1 MNTLKL
7 IALVDY
13 STTYMKNN
21 SQCQFEPLTLNQQD
35 WQVFQCQAV
44 QWRTQKWLSN
54 IDLMTVLNYI
64 YVVEIGVNYRKTDRK
79 YWKKFRLMRLLVA
92 EWSLK
97 MMLWIIWLHLCN
109 TNTSI
114 KVIMTSFSREIAA
127 GNSLDFIHIF
137 KIIMPKVNS

>member
-1 MNTLKL
+1 MPWSIIPLPTWKIILNVSLSLSLWTNKTDKSFSARPCNGGLKNDCL
-7 IALVDY
+7 I
-13 STTYMKNN
+13 SI
-21 SQCQFEPLTLNQQD
+21 
-35 WQVFQCQAV
+35 
-44 QWRTQKWLSN
+44 LSN

-64 YVVEIGVNYRKTDRK
+64 YVVEIGVNYKTDRK
-79 YWKKFRLMRLLVA
+79 YWKKIRLMRLLVA

-127 GNSLDFIHIF
+127 GNALDFIHIF